1 MQQEKDLKCLDEL
14 IADLGGSNDAGRRSR
29 GPCDLLLEHLQAA
42 RRDLLGSMPGE
53 YSLSLQQAKE
63 SVACI
68 SDKSAR
74 IKTKKILRN
83 LIDPEVPKHRSSVAA
98 SPGYM
103 LPGPV
108 PLAPAV

>member
-1 MQQEKDLKCLDEL
+1 MQQEDLKCLDEL
-14 IADLGGSNDAGRRSR
+14 IADLGGSSDAGRRSK

-74 IKTKKILRN
+74 IEIKKILRT
-83 LIDPEVPKHRSSVAA
+83 LTDLTDRLGSAKTVVVR
-98 SPGYM
+98 GR
-103 LPGPV
+103 
-108 PLAPAV
+108 

>member
-1 MQQEKDLKCLDEL
+1 MPQDKDLKCLDEL
-14 IADLGGSNDAGRRSR
+14 VADLGGSNDAGTRSR

-42 RRDLLGSMPGE
+42 RRNLLGSMPGE

-74 IKTKKILRN
+74 TAIKKRLRS
-83 LIDPEVPKHRSSVAA
+83 LIDSEVPKQRSSVAA
-98 SPGYM
+98 RAGYV
-103 LPGPV
+103 LPSPV
-108 PLAPAV
+108 PLGAAL